1 MGWAGNLTGQYGGMY
16 TKIDQAIFGS
26 QTEMSIYTSLTPK
39 PDALI
44 RHPIGVH

>member
-1 MGWAGNLTGQYGGMY
+1 MY
-16 TKIDQAIFGS
+16 LKLNATAWLLAMMTIGFYIKHH
-26 QTEMSIYTSLTPK
+26 E